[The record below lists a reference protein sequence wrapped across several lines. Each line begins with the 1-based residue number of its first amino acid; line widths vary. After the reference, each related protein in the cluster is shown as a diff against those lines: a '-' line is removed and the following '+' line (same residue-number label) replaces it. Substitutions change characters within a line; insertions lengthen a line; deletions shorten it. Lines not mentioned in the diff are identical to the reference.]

1 MLTACIIRLVQ
12 CPTWGY
18 PTETAYYRDASCVD
32 TLFNIRIPIFALH
45 ATDDP
50 IVSNSAVPY
59 EEIKLTPYIVMCAT
73 SIGGHLSWFEL
84 GGDRW
89 YSRAVRSHPS

>member
-1 MLTACIIRLVQ
+1 M
-12 CPTWGY
+12 
-18 PTETAYYRDASCVD
+18 D
-32 TLFNIRIPIFALH
+32 TLFNIRIPILALH

-89 YSRAVRSHPS
+89 YSRAVRSLPS